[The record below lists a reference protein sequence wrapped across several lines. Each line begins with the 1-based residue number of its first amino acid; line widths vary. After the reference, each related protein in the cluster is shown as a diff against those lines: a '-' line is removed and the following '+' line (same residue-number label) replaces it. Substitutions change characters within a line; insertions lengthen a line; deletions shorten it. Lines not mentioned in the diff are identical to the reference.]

1 MSVELKVF
9 GGAYFPK
16 DKALKKYPDLKPLA
30 TAVNSATKAIAE
42 AVIFGK
48 LAAEHPEHIEDYF
61 KVKIWEHR
69 EGLPCPELDV
79 FSNEFFGTVA
89 IWNVNAGEPAAAPQ
103 PESEEKTEWNDNKAK
118 EELKT
123 VARLDQLSRAAG
135 LALFG
140 PVSEITA
147 AQYGQIVDLV
157 NDDATSFT
165 RELAEALAKETRALE
180 LAPERQEQLLAWVR
194 ENTKDSAQWPDIKK
208 QIAKWIDT
216 PVDKRPL
223 AASTDNV
230 GSDVVRTDSGA
241 RLCTGTP
248 TDRNFKHS
256 KDSLG
261 NEIALGLLAR
271 EHEFNIYTID
281 MPLYQQ
287 AEKIRLSGINEEFN
301 AWYRMFITTPGGLDF
316 SRAINIAVVKTAPV
330 DIWKDH
336 VKHREYFN
344 RVMTESDHANPD
356 PLIVD
361 IACGLSSSPM
371 PQAIKENA
379 SHDETKQPVQGETD
393 LPAVCPGKAAQ
404 LDKELNE
411 VFKQDGCPQQTD
423 AKIGH
428 ELAAERGE
436 FVEGISNPTDPK
448 WVDGSA
454 QPKVE
459 NLGGGIFSVDALINT
474 PSSNEVEKT
483 ENRPAMSE
491 REIEIAYALN
501 DLMSGRTREL
511 SLEEAEGDA
520 LRTGHPVAHLIDL
533 MITDI
538 ADTEF
543 CLSPDFEIDE
553 IQMVAACILD
563 QWSDDHSERQ
573 KIALDAIVEYRR
585 PEPPKSVVL
594 DPPAVTAKPKTESE
608 PAPETNA
615 PVSSVT
621 YLQQLT
627 IAALQGLC
635 SNPAYC
641 NQYEELPAMAA
652 GLARSVVIQQEV
664 AE

>member
-16 DKALKKYPDLKPLA
+16 DKALKKHPDLKPLA

-48 LAAEHPEHIEDYF
+48 LAAEHPEHIDDYF

-79 FSNEFFGTVA
+79 FSPEFFDTVA

-103 PESEEKTEWNDNKAK
+103 PESEEKTEWDDNKAQ
-118 EELKT
+118 EEMKT
-123 VARLDQLSRAAG
+123 VARLDQASRAAC
-135 LALFG
+135 LSLFG
-140 PVSEITA
+140 PVAEITA
-147 AQYGQIVDLV
+147 AQYGQVVDLI
-157 NDDATSFT
+157 NDDESSFA
-165 RELAEALAKETRALE
+165 RELGEALVRETRALA
-180 LAPERQEQLLAWVR
+180 LSPERQEQLLSWVR
-194 ENTKDSAQWPDIKK
+194 ENTKETAQWPDIKK

-216 PVDKRPL
+216 PVDKRPQ
-223 AASTDNV
+223 AASNV
-230 GSDVVRTDSGA
+230 QENTEVIRTDSGT
-241 RLCTGTP
+241 RLCTGAP
-248 TDRNFKHS
+248 TDRAYKHS
-256 KDSLG
+256 KEGLG
-261 NEIALGLLAR
+261 NEIAKGLIAR
-271 EHEFNIYTID
+271 EREFDIYGSHADIF
-281 MPLYQQ
+281 QQ
-287 AEKIRLSGINEEFN
+287 AEKIRLSGTHEEYE
-301 AWYRMFITTPGGLDF
+301 AWYRIFITTPGGMDF
-316 SRAINIAVVKTAPV
+316 SKAINIAVVKTAPA
-330 DIWKDH
+330 DIWKDP

-361 IACGLSSSPM
+361 IACGRSSSPM
-371 PQAIKENA
+371 PNIITENNKD
-379 SHDETKQPVQGETD
+379 DETQQPVQDKTD
-393 LPAVCPGKAAQ
+393 LPAVCPGRAYQ

-411 VFKQDGCPQQTD
+411 AFAQNSATVQQ
-423 AKIGH
+423 
-428 ELAAERGE
+428 
-436 FVEGISNPTDPK
+436 PTD
-448 WVDGSA
+448 
-454 QPKVE
+454 QPRVE
-459 NLGGGIFSVDALINT
+459 NLGGGVFSVDALINN
-474 PSSNEVEKT
+474 PPSNEVEKT

-511 SLEEAEGDA
+511 SIEEAEGDA

-543 CLSPDFEIDE
+543 CLSPDFETDE

-594 DPPAVTAKPKTESE
+594 DPPAVTAKPKAE
-608 PAPETNA
+608 PEPEPETNA
-615 PVSSVT
+615 PFSSVI

-652 GLARSVVIQQEV
+652 GLARSVVSQQEV